1 MNNIT
6 KSKVDS
12 NIVKFQT
19 KIRKNLELYCF
30 SKDAVVHFAKFYK
43 SNFKDYKFFNFASK
57 FKNVR
62 VKKNSEIKTIKHTE
76 ISDYGKNLIENELSN
91 LVFVLN
97 MSDFEAWLFE
107 FLNIIFSSN
116 HKILLRYLKPEKTP
130 FNLSVLERSKNI
142 EEIWQKIID
151 QYLFNKFY
159 DRKDEMLKNLLSSC
173 NIKMDKKFEIIIGK
187 INENFLCRNL
197 VVHNKNKVK
206 EEYVIKSD
214 KYAKF
219 KIGETIKISEE
230 YLFEQGDNLLFF
242 MQSVRKILKN
252 NHATKTI
259 YN

>member
-1 MNNIT
+1 MIME
-6 KSKVDS
+6 KIIIPKLDS

-19 KIRKNLELYCF
+19 KIKNNLQLFYFSRDAIVFF
-30 SKDAVVHFAKFYK
+30 SKSHKLE
-43 SNFKDYKFFNFASK
+43 FKDYEFFNFVNK
-57 FKNVR
+57 FKKVS
-62 VKKNSEIKTIKHTE
+62 VKNKPENIKH
-76 ISDYGKNLIENELSN
+76 IKIIDYGNDLIENNLVN

-116 HKILLRYLKPEKTP
+116 HKILLRYLNPEKAA

-159 DRKDEMLKNLLSSC
+159 DRKDEILKNLLSSC

-197 VVHNKNKVK
+197 VVHNNNKVN
-206 EEYVIKSD
+206 EEYVIKSG

-219 KIGETIKISEE
+219 KTEETIKISEE

-242 MQSVRKILKN
+242 MQSIRKKIKL
-252 NHATKTI
+252 
-259 YN
+259 

>member
-19 KIRKNLELYCF
+19 KIRKNLELHCF

-62 VKKNSEIKTIKHTE
+62 VKKTSEIKTIKHTE

-97 MSDFEAWLFE
+97 MSDFEAWLVE
-107 FLNIIFSSN
+107 SLNLVFSSD
-116 HKILLRYLKPEKTP
+116 HKMLTRRYFKPEKTP
-130 FNLSVLERSKNI
+130 LDLSLLEQSENI
-142 EEIWQKIID
+142 DDVWRKIID
-151 QYLFNKFY
+151 KYLSNKLY
-159 DRKDEMLKNLLSSC
+159 DRKEDVLRNLLSAC
-173 NIKMDKKFEIIIGK
+173 NIKEDKEFKILVVK

-197 VVHNKNKVK
+197 IIHNKNKVNK
-206 EEYVIKSD
+206 EYLDKAG

-219 KIGETIKISEE
+219 KLGDMVRISEE
-230 YLFEQGDNLLFF
+230 YLFEQVDNLLFF
-242 MQSVRKILKN
+242 MQKVRKKLS
-252 NHATKTI
+252 
-259 YN
+259 

>member
-1 MNNIT
+1 MIME
-6 KSKVDS
+6 KIIIPKLDS

-19 KIRKNLELYCF
+19 KIKNNFQLFYFSRDAIVFF
-30 SKDAVVHFAKFYK
+30 SKSYK
-43 SNFKDYKFFNFASK
+43 SEFKDYEFSNFANK
-57 FKNVR
+57 FKKVS
-62 VKKNSEIKTIKHTE
+62 VKNTPENIKYIK
-76 ISDYGKNLIENELSN
+76 IIDYGNDLIENNLVN

-116 HKILLRYLKPEKTP
+116 HKILSRYLNLEKTP

-159 DRKDEMLKNLLSSC
+159 DRKDEILKNLLSSC
-173 NIKMDKKFEIIIGK
+173 NIKMDKNFEIIIGK

-197 VVHNKNKVK
+197 VVHNKNKVN
-206 EEYVIKSD
+206 EEYVIKSG

-219 KIGETIKISEE
+219 KIGEIIKI
-230 YLFEQGDNLLFF
+230 
-242 MQSVRKILKN
+242 
-252 NHATKTI
+252 
-259 YN
+259 